1 MALIMGLIVVVA
13 ILIYVFE
20 MLRTQKLREKYAV
33 LWIIIGIGTLILS
46 IFPQL
51 LDKASSLL
59 GIQIPANLLF
69 IMTLV
74 LLVGVCLH
82 LSHEQSQAEDE
93 VRILAEEVAMLRS
106 DLLDLRAE
114 RSLGL
119 PPQANHA
126 VLNGSPSTETL
137 A

>member
-20 MLRTQKLREKYAV
+20 MLRRQKLREKYAV
-33 LWIIIGIGTLILS
+33 LWIIVGIGTLILS

-51 LDKASSLL
+51 LDKASSLI

-69 IMTLV
+69 IMTLI

-93 VRILAEEVAMLRS
+93 VRILAEEVAILRS
-106 DLLDLRAE
+106 DLQDLRAL
-114 RSLGL
+114 R
-119 PPQANHA
+119 PPESRRPAQDPVA
-126 VLNGSPSTETL
+126 NGSPLSDK
-137 A
+137 

>member
-1 MALIMGLIVVVA
+1 MALLMGAIVVVA

-20 MLRTQKLREKYAV
+20 MLRRQKLREKYAV

-46 IFPQL
+46 AFPQL
-51 LDKASSLL
+51 LSGASRLL

-82 LSHEQSQAEDE
+82 LSHEQSIAEDE
-93 VRILAEEVAMLRS
+93 VRILAEDLAILREEFAALRS
-106 DLLDLRAE
+106 VLSGNDESSNRVDPTK
-114 RSLGL
+114 S
-119 PPQANHA
+119 PQESH
-126 VLNGSPSTETL
+126 TI
-137 A
+137 

>member
-20 MLRTQKLREKYAV
+20 MLRRQKLREKYAV
-33 LWIIIGIGTLILS
+33 LWIIVGIGTLILS

-51 LDKASSLL
+51 LDTASRLV

-93 VRILAEEVAMLRS
+93 VRILAEEVAILRS
-106 DLLDLRAE
+106 DLQDLRASQPLE
-114 RSLGL
+114 SRRPAQS
-119 PPQANHA
+119 PAA
-126 VLNGSPSTETL
+126 NGSPL
-137 A
+137 ADK

>member
-1 MALIMGLIVVVA
+1 MALLMGAIVVVA

-20 MLRTQKLREKYAV
+20 MLRRQKLREKYAV

-46 IFPQL
+46 AFPQL
-51 LDKASSLL
+51 LSGASRLL

-82 LSHEQSQAEDE
+82 LSHEQSMAEDE
-93 VRILAEEVAMLRS
+93 VRILAEELAILRADFAALRS
-106 DLLDLRAE
+106 VHSGIAE
-114 RSLGL
+114 SSKPVDPTKS
-119 PPQANHA
+119 PPESH
-126 VLNGSPSTETL
+126 TI
-137 A
+137 